1 MIRESTLII
10 SSKKASIKTIFEKH
24 ITHTKMKSKLI
35 FTVLA
40 LLFIS
45 ALTYSQDTISS
56 KDAKNF
62 IGETKIVTGSVASV
76 FVSNK
81 GTVLIN
87 FDEAYPN
94 ATFVAVIKTGNT
106 GVSYGDVKKGS
117 ILTISGKIEEYKGKP
132 EIILNEQS
140 QIIKVE

>member
-1 MIRESTLII
+1 M
-10 SSKKASIKTIFEKH
+10 KTKILF
-24 ITHTKMKSKLI
+24 IL
-35 FTVLA
+35 

-45 ALTYSQDTISS
+45 ITAATFSQDTVSS

-62 IGETKIVTGSVASV
+62 IGETRIVKGIVASV

-87 FDEAYPN
+87 FDEPYPN
-94 ATFVAVIKTGNT
+94 ETFVAVIKTGSS
-106 GVSYGDVKKGS
+106 GVSYADVKKGS
-117 ILTISGKIEEYKGKP
+117 VLTISGKIEEYKGKP
-132 EIILNEQS
+132 EIIITEQS

>member
-1 MIRESTLII
+1 MKNKLII
-10 SSKKASIKTIFEKH
+10 
-24 ITHTKMKSKLI
+24 IT
-35 FTVLA
+35 FA

-45 ALTYSQDTISS
+45 ALAYSQDTISS

-62 IGETKIVTGSVASV
+62 IGETKIVTGTVASI

-87 FDEAYPN
+87 FDDAYPN

-106 GVSYGDVKKGS
+106 GISYGDVKKGS
-117 ILTISGKIEEYKGKP
+117 ILTISGKIEEFKGKP
-132 EIILNEQS
+132 EIILNDQS
-140 QIIKVE
+140 QILKVE